1 MRGIAR
7 VGRDCARNLFG
18 SLTEQQGGV
27 LFIVSFKMAGTGGDG
42 RISQAEFIQGCKN
55 GWVQEASAAWRK
67 RGDRNREPGSPQGI
81 KPPSPSGRRASR
93 PSRRT
98 TERK

>member
-42 RISQAEFIQGCKN
+42 RISQAESRKAARMAGCRRPRPLGAN
-55 GWVQEASAAWRK
+55 AAIGTASPEVPK
-67 RGDRNREPGSPQGI
+67 E
-81 KPPSPSGRRASR
+81 
-93 PSRRT
+93 
-98 TERK
+98 